1 MQATNHTT
9 SIERQT
15 LDWQAI
21 AEGQRRA
28 RVLRSQAFTQLCVA
42 VPWKNFGFSEQGMN
56 PGSPAQQASVLT
68 TRPPSCLI
76 CALSH

>member
-15 LDWQAI
+15 LDWQEI

-42 VPWKNFGFSEQGMN
+42 VPARWLRSRIDAARRAAGA
-56 PGSPAQQASVLT
+56 PLATA
-68 TRPPSCLI
+68 
-76 CALSH
+76 